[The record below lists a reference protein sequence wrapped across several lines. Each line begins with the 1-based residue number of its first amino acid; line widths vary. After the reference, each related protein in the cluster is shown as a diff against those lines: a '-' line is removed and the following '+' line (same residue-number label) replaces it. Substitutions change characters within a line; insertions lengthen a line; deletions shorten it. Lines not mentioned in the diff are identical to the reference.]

1 MTQAQEPQR
10 NLDARAQAFLKRI
23 APLSADLAAHG
34 RTRTL
39 ALKKLRRI
47 CHAEARRLKAN
58 YTTATVTFYLSKYRD
73 SIRAVEPDHLVLRPR
88 KMRSGQRFS
97 YLALEPEE
105 TRALNEAYH
114 QRIHRDQSNLIPLDP
129 EAFVQKALALLAS
142 DRYLEKGMGLMA
154 LTGRRPAEIFFSAK
168 FSLPRKKLPYPAVIF
183 DGQLKTRQAPGTSFE
198 PYSIPVLADPQKRSS
213 VPSTRS
219 DHSRVFLPRMLSTP
233 PPALSSLSTFL
244 PPSVLWT
251 NPGNQAT
258 CAQPTAPSVATS
270 SNPRT
275 LPMISSWP
283 RSSAINSSDLTHPS
297 PSGRVIR
304 ISMSKVSCFL
314 ITKSPI
320 IGRSSGSN
328 GTEKAVKLRHR

>member
-47 CHAEARRLKAN
+47 CHAEVRKLKAN

-168 FSLPRKKLPYPAVIF
+168 FSLPRKKLPYPPVIF

-198 PYSIPVLADPQKRSS
+198 PYSIPVLADPKTIIRALDALRSLKS
-213 VPSTRS
+213 FPSPDAVNTTTGPQLPKYVSAAFGSLDQPWKPGHLRS
-219 DHSRVFLPRMLSTP
+219 AYGAICCHKFKPKNITDDIFLAQILGHKLLGPN
-233 PPALSSLSTFL
+233 ASLSVGQSYKDFY
-244 PPSVLWT
+244 V
-251 NPGNQAT
+251 
-258 CAQPTAPSVATS
+258 
-270 SNPRT
+270 
-275 LPMISSWP
+275 
-283 RSSAINSSDLTHPS
+283 
-297 PSGRVIR
+297 
-304 ISMSKVSCFL
+304 
-314 ITKSPI
+314 KS
-320 IGRSSGSN
+320 
-328 GTEKAVKLRHR
+328 

>member
-47 CHAEARRLKAN
+47 CHAEVRKLKAN

-198 PYSIPVLADPQKRSS
+198 PYSIPVLADPKTIIRALDALRSLKS
-213 VPSTRS
+213 FPSPDAVNTTTGPQLPKYVSAAFGSLDQPWKPGHLRS
-219 DHSRVFLPRMLSTP
+219 AYGAICCHKFKPKNITDDIFLAQILGHKLLGPN
-233 PPALSSLSTFL
+233 ASLSVGQSYKDFY
-244 PPSVLWT
+244 V
-251 NPGNQAT
+251 
-258 CAQPTAPSVATS
+258 
-270 SNPRT
+270 
-275 LPMISSWP
+275 
-283 RSSAINSSDLTHPS
+283 
-297 PSGRVIR
+297 
-304 ISMSKVSCFL
+304 
-314 ITKSPI
+314 KS
-320 IGRSSGSN
+320 
-328 GTEKAVKLRHR
+328 